1 MPSAILIVPL
11 AQAAS
16 VFGWSLV
23 VLVFIV
29 AGFIGISWLRKWMKE
44 EDIPSGGMGFGIS
57 ELRQMHARGELTDAE
72 YERARSKMTA
82 SAKAITANMPD
93 PAQGR
98 RAPGASMKQILG
110 VDQPPKRADPGGSAG
125 GGSAMDLEGP
135 GRKSG

>member
-1 MPSAILIVPL
+1 MPCVATVTYL

-29 AGFIGISWLRKWMKE
+29 LGFIAISWLRKWMKE
-44 EDIPSGGMGFGIS
+44 DDLPSGGTGFGIS

-82 SAKAITANMPD
+82 AAKAVTANMPD
-93 PAQGR
+93 PAGGR
-98 RAPGASMKQILG
+98 RAPGAAPNPKQ
-110 VDQPPKRADPGGSAG
+110 PG
-125 GGSAMDLEGP
+125 P
-135 GRKSG
+135 